1 MKQLLSTLSVLLLL
15 GIITSCYSDNKEDLY
30 SNYQNNCDTTSTTF
44 MATIKPIFTENCAL
58 SGCHNTVNRQSGL
71 DLNSYTDIESI
82 AKDNRL
88 HDRIMGNQV
97 AIMPPSGM
105 LSQCDIDKI
114 LKWVRNGAQNN

>member
-1 MKQLLSTLSVLLLL
+1 MKQLLSTLAALLLV
-15 GIITSCYSDNKEDLY
+15 GITTSCYSDNKEDLY

-58 SGCHNTVNRQSGL
+58 SGCHNTANRQSGL
-71 DLNSYTDIESI
+71 DLNSYADIESI

-88 HDRIMGNQV
+88 HDRITGNQV
-97 AIMPPSGM
+97 AIMPPGGM